1 MRCVRDEEERA
12 DPSAVECEFAYTDL
26 CSLRIQWGL
35 EGEFVAR
42 WVSVAMHC
50 NLLYLLWMIERL
62 KWEESH
68 ANAAD
73 RGDRVESVYTR
84 VYSISNRWS
93 ICVHFLKVHL
103 LLLPANHACESCK
116 PCKAE

>member
-1 MRCVRDEEERA
+1 MYGLAIHCYPVNRLYIMER
-12 DPSAVECEFAYTDL
+12 S
-26 CSLRIQWGL
+26 
-35 EGEFVAR
+35 
-42 WVSVAMHC
+42 
-50 NLLYLLWMIERL
+50 

-73 RGDRVESVYTR
+73 HGDRVESVYTR

-103 LLLPANHACESCK
+103 FLLPANHACETCK

>member
-1 MRCVRDEEERA
+1 MTDEEERA
-12 DPSAVECEFAYTDL
+12 DPSAVECKFAYTDL
-26 CSLRIQWGL
+26 CSLQIQWGL
-35 EGEFVAR
+35 DLQMNRVGWR
-42 WVSVAMHC
+42 C
-50 NLLYLLWMIERL
+50 NALYLLWMIERL

-73 RGDRVESVYTR
+73 HGDRVESVYTR

-103 LLLPANHACESCK
+103 LLLPVNHACETCK